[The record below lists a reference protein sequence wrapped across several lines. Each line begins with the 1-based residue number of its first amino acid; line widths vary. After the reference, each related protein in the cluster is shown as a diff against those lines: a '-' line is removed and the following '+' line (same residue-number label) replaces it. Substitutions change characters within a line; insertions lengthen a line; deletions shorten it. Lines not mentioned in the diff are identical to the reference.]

1 MKYGRWKYIRTA
13 NCISCIEK
21 DTKKLEIYHGYFRLM
36 VLLYD
41 VNVFGKTNSKINDN
55 FKMVEKSTGDRKKAR
70 KHRPQWREYGKGT

>member
-1 MKYGRWKYIRTA
+1 
-13 NCISCIEK
+13 
-21 DTKKLEIYHGYFRLM
+21 M